1 MVSVCWGGSLLASSL
16 QKTRGGGLASAWQVR
31 LTLPTPSSS
40 TGWSTREIRTDGL
53 SNDRINATVILR
65 FLHPKHTENITV
77 FIVCSNSRNCKD
89 PLSGLGDFLLYFVC
103 VFETETGPTIG
114 VFTLSYYTVIVQCT
128 STIYVHVECTVHL
141 EAVDI
146 RVYQICT
153 NKEVACQCIRIF
165 EG

>member
-1 MVSVCWGGSLLASSL
+1 MSCLRWMVSVCWGGSLLASSL

-53 SNDRINATVILR
+53 SNNRINATVILR

-114 VFTLSYYTVIVQCT
+114 VFTLSYYNCT
-128 STIYVHVECTVHL
+128 MYK
-141 EAVDI
+141 
-146 RVYQICT
+146 YNICT
-153 NKEVACQCIRIF
+153 CRMYCTLRGSWYTSISNLHK
-165 EG
+165 